1 MVTIDFDKIFLMI
14 DVIELG
20 GTAFFGWLLV
30 WHFEYG
36 VIGIGIARFI
46 VILISAVVCI
56 VAWKMQGMKE
66 SFKKEETFAE
76 IYLSKGFWEFSKFF
90 LKNTAPGYGEYLGY
104 EAITIMIG
112 IIGDE
117 EVLTAWV
124 SFQSIVA
131 CVYLLGMGFA
141 DITRSFVGF
150 QIGKRNLKFA
160 KKLGV
165 WSIIMNILG

>member
-1 MVTIDFDKIFLMI
+1 MVTIDFDKIFLII

-20 GTAFFGWLLV
+20 GTAFFGWLFV

-76 IYLSKGFWEFSKFF
+76 IYLSKGFWEFTKFF
-90 LKNTAPGYGEYLGY
+90 LKFPRTGERGTPGVTHGFSLEYLPWKCC
-104 EAITIMIG
+104 
-112 IIGDE
+112 GDGSA
-117 EVLTAWV
+117 VV
-124 SFQSIVA
+124 RA
-131 CVYLLGMGFA
+131 CVFRRVRA
-141 DITRSFVGF
+141 
-150 QIGKRNLKFA
+150 
-160 KKLGV
+160 
-165 WSIIMNILG
+165 